1 MLPLDS
7 PQWRE
12 LRHAY
17 GQADDLPALLR
28 QLYEC
33 PFDHPAMHQ
42 VWLDL
47 WGRLCHQG
55 DIYSA
60 SIAAVHHLVAA
71 GVQAGKPGLH
81 HDIALLPMAIEESRI
96 ARPHQVADTLVDDE
110 YNAALITALQLLD
123 KLHRQPGDGLAPLIR
138 SARKM
143 LENTRRGKFLPPQQP
158 IGGLFDK

>member
-17 GQADDLPALLR
+17 GQADDLPALLK

-71 GVQAGKPGLH
+71 GVKAGKKGLH
-81 HDIALLPMAIEESRI
+81 CDIALLPMAIEEYRV
-96 ARPHQVADTLVDDE
+96 ARPHQVADTLVGDE
-110 YNAALITALQLLD
+110 YNAALFTALQLVP
-123 KLHRQPGDGLAPLIR
+123 KLCRKPNDGLDSHLRTAK
-138 SARKM
+138 KM
-143 LENTRRGKFLPPQQP
+143 LEKTRRGKFLPPQQP
-158 IGGLFDK
+158 IGGLFGE